1 MNQQHEHPLQW
12 PATFNPRSIT
22 PADFA
27 RIYDSL
33 LGA

>member
-1 MNQQHEHPLQW
+1 MTAAHQRL
-12 PATFNPRSIT
+12 ATFNPREIT

-27 RIYDSL
+27 RIYESL